1 MTILETSNSSSATQ
15 SNALYKAPF
24 PCATGGHLSRK
35 VIPPSVPSPPPPR
48 RNDHRTPESSH
59 QNTMIQNSSRWIFTE
74 EEVLSSPSIRDGL
87 DPVEERCRR
96 AKGVNFITQAGI
108 LLKLP
113 QLTIAT
119 ASIFFHRYFMRQTM
133 LPEKGGVHHYLT
145 FERNIAATSLFL
157 ATKTEEN
164 CRKTREIVVAVAKVA
179 QKNPSLIIDE
189 QSKEYWK
196 WRDSILLLE
205 EHMLELLTF
214 DLVVHTP
221 HTSLLR
227 YLETLGIEENKSLR
241 NSAWAFLNDSCMS
254 PLCLT
259 MPAPDITI
267 AAIYFAVK
275 LNNETLPDFDNVP
288 WWQYINGNP
297 EKIVKAV
304 TIVDRFWTENPLK
317 KNDRPFG
324 SSPSSQADLD
334 RTRRRGSDVPSSIG
348 YDYSE
353 TGGESR
359 RSQNLPN
366 SQHTL
371 DGQGSFKSD
380 LTPTSIING
389 NSREKLTNGNCND
402 SKSENNEIHSLQK
415 SEQNKNNMELPTE
428 TDQDQ
433 LDDNIEMN
441 KSTSSRL
448 GNNPNDDSSIAERD
462 SRPSPPK
469 RRLNEQTP
477 EESQVKRLKLND
489 VTMEDEKM
497 Q

>member
-15 SNALYKAPF
+15 SNALHKAPF
-24 PCATGGHLSRK
+24 PCATSDHFSRK
-35 VIPPSVPSPPPPR
+35 AIPPSVPSPPPPR
-48 RNDHRTPESSH
+48 RSNHRTPEYSQ

-259 MPAPDITI
+259 MPASDITI

-275 LNNETLPDFDNVP
+275 LNNETLPDFENIP

-359 RSQNLPN
+359 CSQNLQN

-380 LTPTSIING
+380 LTPTGIINR
-389 NSREKLTNGNCND
+389 NTREKSINGDCND
-402 SKSENNEIHSLQK
+402 LKSDNNEKHSMQK
-415 SEQNKNNMELPTE
+415 SEQKKNNSDLSTG
-428 TDQDQ
+428 TDHDQ
-433 LDDNIEMN
+433 LDDNIEVN
-441 KSTSSRL
+441 KSTSSRP
-448 GNNPNDDSSIAERD
+448 GNDPNDDSSTAERD

-477 EESQVKRLKLND
+477 EEPQVKRLKLDD
-489 VTMEDEKM
+489 VITEDQKM

>member
-1 MTILETSNSSSATQ
+1 
-15 SNALYKAPF
+15 
-24 PCATGGHLSRK
+24 
-35 VIPPSVPSPPPPR
+35 
-48 RNDHRTPESSH
+48 
-59 QNTMIQNSSRWIFTE
+59 
-74 EEVLSSPSIRDGL
+74 
-87 DPVEERCRR
+87 
-96 AKGVNFITQAGI
+96 
-108 LLKLP
+108 
-113 QLTIAT
+113 
-119 ASIFFHRYFMRQTM
+119 
-133 LPEKGGVHHYLT
+133 
-145 FERNIAATSLFL
+145 
-157 ATKTEEN
+157 
-164 CRKTREIVVAVAKVA
+164 
-179 QKNPSLIIDE
+179 
-189 QSKEYWK
+189 
-196 WRDSILLLE
+196 
-205 EHMLELLTF
+205 MLELLTF